1 MQETSSDPHST
12 AYLLLTNQQEVS
24 FMTGTRSL
32 ILGMERIMNKKISKR
47 HSSQYAGNNAEMLLP
62 ESEVRCIN
70 RCRLG
75 GYLS

>member
-1 MQETSSDPHST
+1 
-12 AYLLLTNQQEVS
+12 
-24 FMTGTRSL
+24 MTGTSGL
-32 ILGMERIMNKKISKR
+32 ILSMERRMNKKMSKR

-70 RCRLG
+70 RCSRPG

>member
-1 MQETSSDPHST
+1 
-12 AYLLLTNQQEVS
+12 
-24 FMTGTRSL
+24 MTGTRSL
-32 ILGMERIMNKKISKR
+32 ILIMERTMNKKISNR

-70 RCRLG
+70 RCSRPG